1 MDESN
6 LGFFSRLYYS
16 ITSFDKYRYFLRQS
30 TSKAVVY
37 LLLITMFI
45 AVIVS
50 VQAGIQSGKIIDDI
64 ITGISGKIPDFQLAD
79 GKLEVNGKMPIIID
93 DGTTPIIIDTSP
105 NVDEKILDGY
115 DSAILITSD
124 KIISK
129 SYVNK
134 SVTDL
139 SQFKGMVINRQMIQQ
154 SLPLIKPFVNIAIVF
169 VGIFI
174 VCGKFITALIVSLF
188 GMIINSARNT
198 RLTYR
203 SIFKISV
210 YSMTLPLIL
219 GAVLDLALPQFLF
232 KWLLFYIISFVYVF
246 GAINSIKREID
257 SADFNNMTD
266 PGNTNGMG

>member
-16 ITSFDKYRYFLRQS
+16 ITSFGKYRYFLRQS

-37 LLLITMFI
+37 LLLITMVI
-45 AVIVS
+45 AAIIS
-50 VQAGIQSGKIIDDI
+50 VQAGIASSKIIDDV

-79 GKLEVNGKMPIIID
+79 GKLEVSGKMPIIIE

-105 NVDEKILDGY
+105 SADERILNGY
-115 DSAILITSD
+115 DTAILITSD

-129 SYVNK
+129 SYVNR
-134 SVTDL
+134 SETDF
-139 SQFKGMVINRQMIQQ
+139 SQFQGMVINRQMVQQ
-154 SLPLIKPFVNIAIVF
+154 SLPMIKPFVNIAIVF

-219 GAVLDLALPQFLF
+219 GTILDLALPVFPY
-232 KWLLFYIISFVYVF
+232 KWLLFYVIAIVYVF

-257 SADFNNMTD
+257 STDFNNMTD
-266 PGNTNGMG
+266 PGNTDGMG

>member
-16 ITSFDKYRYFLRQS
+16 ITSFGKYRYFLRQS

-50 VQAGIQSGKIIDDI
+50 VQTGIESNKIIEEI

-79 GKLEVNGKMPIIID
+79 GKLEVNGEMPIIID
-93 DGTTPIIIDTSP
+93 DGATPLIIDTSP
-105 NVDEKILDGY
+105 NADEKILDGY
-115 DSAILITSD
+115 DSAVLITSD

-139 SQFKGMVINRQMIQQ
+139 SQFRGMVINRQMIQD

-188 GMIINSARNT
+188 AMIINSVRNT

-219 GAVLDLALPQFLF
+219 GTVLDLVLPIFPF
-232 KWLLFYIISFVYVF
+232 KWLLFYVITFVYVF

-257 SADFNNMTD
+257 NADFNNMTD